1 MLKFAKLLVWIVV
14 LASLIGGFT
23 LSPSQAGKWERVI
36 KEYAQSGND
45 LSGVNTSRLPNPIS
59 DDVMSV
65 RKQQDDA
72 AEQVR
77 QAEARRLEEQR
88 RIEAEQAE
96 ARRLEEQRRIEAEQ
110 AEARRLEEQR
120 RIEAEQAEA
129 RRLEEQK
136 RVEQQQAEARR
147 LEEQKRVEQQQAEA
161 RRLEEQKRVEQ
172 QQAEARR
179 LEEQKRVEQQQAEAR
194 RLEEQQTNKKLEN
207 STTANQNFRQ
217 GGTAKKYVGKEAA
230 ESKSDSVIH
239 VTKSGVALPLGTK
252 HQIPNH
258 YVQNPHRS
266 GSYGEVING
275 KFREKLRIDPLTPS
289 GKKGPN
295 YSHYHKNG
303 KNPHYSPRLG
313 DKDPGFHYEN

>member
-96 ARRLEEQRRIEAEQ
+96 ARRLEEQRRIEAE
-110 AEARRLEEQR
+110 
-120 RIEAEQAEA
+120 
-129 RRLEEQK
+129 
-136 RVEQQQAEARR
+136 
-147 LEEQKRVEQQQAEA
+147 QAEA